1 MTIST
6 LFINFLIS
14 LQLINGEVRLWED
27 IKFGFHYNYSIS
39 VTFSIDLSFLLEEK
53 GALGKLIILC
63 LRLQELYTKQH
74 FVSIASN

>member
-39 VTFSIDLSFLLEEK
+39 VTCSIDLSFLLEEK
-53 GALGKLIILC
+53 GALGKLNILC
-63 LRLQELYTKQH
+63 LRLLELYTKQH